1 MVHRATSSR
10 PAYRHYA
17 QPPHG
22 VRVHQSGRVSLAP
35 LIAVAV
41 IALGLAIAYWL
52 FSRQPQVER
61 RPAASQPPPSV
72 ELARVQGGPIA
83 PRVEGYGRVIAAR
96 ETQVATRVGGRLE
109 AFAEGVEPGRVVDA
123 GELLATIDATDYRL
137 AVRSA
142 EAELAQAQADLGIER
157 GEQIQARSDYQAF
170 GRQLSAERR
179 ALVLREPQL
188 KAAQAAVD
196 SAQVTLE
203 SAQLE
208 LARTRIEAP
217 YRGMIEERLIGPGGS
232 VAANTALLSLVD
244 VTHFWLR
251 VSLPSE
257 ALRWIDGAAGDGVGT
272 PVTLASDAWPSDAS
286 RRGRVYSVLPSLEEN
301 GLMAQVLVRIDDPL
315 ALESQGPALRLGDV
329 VAATFDAAPRDDL
342 LALPNAALREGDRVW
357 ALDDDD
363 RLRIVAVNLVHR
375 GEERVLVADDGPLA
389 AGSRVITSALARPRD
404 GMALSIVDDEA
415 MDPALANQAEREPAA
430 GDDS

>member
-1 MVHRATSSR
+1 MAHSATPSR
-10 PAYRHYA
+10 PAHRPA
-17 QPPHG
+17 ARPP
-22 VRVHQSGRVSLAP
+22 RTARARQFGRVSLTP
-35 LIAVAV
+35 LIAVTV

-52 FSRQPQVER
+52 LSRQPHVER
-61 RPAASQPPPSV
+61 RPAASQPPPGV
-72 ELARVQGGPIA
+72 ELGRVQGGPIA
-83 PRVEGYGRVIAAR
+83 PRIEGYGRAIAAR
-96 ETQVATRVGGRLE
+96 ETQVATRVGGRLDT
-109 AFAEGVEPGRVVDA
+109 FAEGVEPGRVVDA
-123 GELLATIDATDYRL
+123 GKLLATIDADDYRL

-157 GEQIQARSDYQAF
+157 GEQIQAQSDYQAF

-203 SAQLE
+203 SARLE

-217 YRGMIEERLIGPGGS
+217 YRGMIEERLVGPGGS

-244 VTHFWLR
+244 VSHFWLR

-257 ALRWIDGAAGDGVGT
+257 ALRWIDAATGETPGT
-272 PVTLASDAWPSDAS
+272 SVTLTSDAWPPGAS
-286 RRGRVYSVLPSLEEN
+286 RQGRVYSVLPSLEEN

-315 ALESQGPALRLGDV
+315 ALADPGPALRLGDV
-329 VAATFDAAPRDDL
+329 VAATFAATPRDDL
-342 LALPNAALREGDRVW
+342 LALPNAALRDGGQVW
-357 ALDDDD
+357 TLDDDE
-363 RLRIVAVNLVHR
+363 RLRIVAVDVVHR
-375 GEERVLVADDGPLA
+375 GEERVLIAADGPLG
-389 AGSRVITSALARPRD
+389 AGSRVITSALAQPRD
-404 GMALSIVDDEA
+404 GMALSIVDDDA